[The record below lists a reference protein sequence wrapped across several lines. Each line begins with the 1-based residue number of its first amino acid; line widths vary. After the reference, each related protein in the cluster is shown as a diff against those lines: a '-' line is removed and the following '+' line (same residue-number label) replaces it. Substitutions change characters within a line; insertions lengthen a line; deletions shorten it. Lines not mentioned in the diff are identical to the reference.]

1 MNFIMPSFKMGGCLV
16 PMLQWAEARHGHGT
30 RAARGGALIVTT
42 TDHKFPLNEGA
53 WGLMLYSFRRAS
65 TAGFSG
71 MYGAFRCEDGGIGSV
86 GAQGAGRRSIEDQM
100 PKKGP

>member
-1 MNFIMPSFKMGGCLV
+1 M

-30 RAARGGALIVTT
+30 RAARGGALMVTT
-42 TDHKFPLNEGA
+42 TDHKFPLSEGA

-86 GAQGAGRRSIEDQM
+86 GPQGEEGGDSGAGCMQAFRDA
-100 PKKGP
+100 KKYFGGLK